1 VWTMKPPDGTDR
13 LTPREAWLDGYRA
26 GCEATARA
34 AQADVDAARAA
45 ESPAGAQARDE
56 RIARLE
62 VAVRA
67 LQGDAADNAGRIAA
81 LDRRVKAVEEAKP

>member
-1 VWTMKPPDGTDR
+1 MRTVKPPDGTDR

-34 AQADVDAARAA
+34 AQADVGAARAA
-45 ESPAGAQARDE
+45 ESPAGVQARDE

-62 VAVRA
+62 VAARA
-67 LQGDAADNAGRIAA
+67 LQGDARDNATAVVSLGLRVQA
-81 LDRRVKAVEEAKP
+81 LEEAKP

>member
-1 VWTMKPPDGTDR
+1 MKPPDGTDR

-26 GCEATARA
+26 GREELARA

-45 ESPAGAQARDE
+45 ESPAGVQARDE

-62 VAVRA
+62 VAARA
-67 LQGDAADNAGRIAA
+67 LQGDARDNAGRIAA

>member
-1 VWTMKPPDGTDR
+1 MKPPDGTDR

-45 ESPAGAQARDE
+45 ESPAGVQARDE